1 MKDTICL
8 PTHLLYTI
16 HHICHRKIFKKNNSK
31 DGITISDTEN
41 MVSLKSEKICTTLC

>member
-8 PTHLLYTI
+8 PTYLLYTI
-16 HHICHRKIFKKNNSK
+16 HPICHRKIFKTNSK
-31 DGITISDTEN
+31 GGITISDTEK